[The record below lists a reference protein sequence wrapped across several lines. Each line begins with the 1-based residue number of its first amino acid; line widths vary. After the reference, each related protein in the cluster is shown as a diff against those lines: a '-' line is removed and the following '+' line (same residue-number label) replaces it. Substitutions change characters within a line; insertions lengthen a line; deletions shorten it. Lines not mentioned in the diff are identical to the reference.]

1 MSYNGAFAVGLALN
15 LGFVVAEVVFGAA
28 AHSLALLSD
37 AGHNLS
43 DVLGLLLA
51 WVATAL
57 TASAP
62 TLRRTYGLRRSS
74 IWAALIN
81 AVVLLLVV
89 GGITWEALRRLAHP
103 TPVEGSIVMWVAA
116 AGIVINGGT
125 ALMFM
130 SGREKD
136 LNLKGAYMHM
146 ASDALVAFGVVVAG
160 FVMRLTG
167 WLWLDPVV
175 SLAIGALITWGTWSL
190 LSEAA
195 NLALDGVPSGID
207 LQEIE
212 RYLLGQAGVVAVHD
226 LHIWAMSTTE
236 VALTA
241 HLVKPDAALDDALLT
256 HLCRE
261 LHDRYS
267 IEHATIQL
275 ELGDADHPCP
285 QANCAESGL
294 LETAGT

>member
-1 MSYNGAFAVGLALN
+1 VGLALN
-15 LGFVVAEVVFGAA
+15 LGFVVAEVAFGAT

-51 WVATAL
+51 WIATAL
-57 TASAP
+57 TQSAP

-74 IWAALIN
+74 ILAALIN

-89 GGITWEALRRLAHP
+89 GGITWEALRRLMHP
-103 TPVEGSIVMWVAA
+103 TPVEGTTVMWVAA
-116 AGIVINGGT
+116 AGILINGVT

-130 SGREKD
+130 SGRDKD

-160 FVMRLTG
+160 LIMRLTG

-175 SLAIGALITWGTWSL
+175 SLAIGAMITWGTWSL
-190 LSEAA
+190 LSESA

-261 LHDRYS
+261 LHGRYG

-285 QANCAESGL
+285 QVNCAESGV
-294 LETAGT
+294 LETAGA